1 MAESFFKLRDI
12 VTEAGRSKL
21 YFDINLTSEET
32 IMTIN
37 VGTIDRILRAIL
49 GVGLL
54 YLAFFSG
61 LPAFESNLVKYG
73 AAIVGIVML
82 VVAAVRMCPIYSIF
96 GIKTC
101 RA

>member
-1 MAESFFKLRDI
+1 
-12 VTEAGRSKL
+12 
-21 YFDINLTSEET
+21 
-32 IMTIN
+32 MTIN
-37 VGTIDRILRAIL
+37 VGTIDRILRAAL
-49 GVGLL
+49 GVVLL

-61 LPAFESNLVKYG
+61 LHAFDAGIVKYG
-73 AAIVGIVML
+73 AAIVGVVML